1 MGWCRFRYKHVE
13 KGSESDTFMF
23 DVTNGIQSLHGLE
36 FVIEII
42 PKLIPLEIRDFVVM
56 EGDHKLLTG
65 ITLQIPQH
73 RCDQNV
79 MLSIPSI
86 YPIFKK
92 KRTSI

>member
-1 MGWCRFRYKHVE
+1 MNCCHFRYKHIE

-42 PKLIPLEIRDFVVM
+42 PKLIPLEIRDFAVM

-65 ITLQIPQH
+65 IKVTNSSVALFSNVRLFIPPTNINFAST
-73 RCDQNV
+73 C
-79 MLSIPSI
+79 II
-86 YPIFKK
+86 
-92 KRTSI
+92 

>member
-1 MGWCRFRYKHVE
+1 MNWCHFRYKHAE

-42 PKLIPLEIRDFVVM
+42 PKLIPLEIRDFAVM

-65 ITLQIPQH
+65 ITLQH
-73 RCDQNV
+73 RCGQNV
-79 MLSIPSI
+79 MIPIPSI

-92 KRTSI
+92 KTTSI